1 VFGSDPRIERIVEI
15 TEKILSLSTERMQ
28 EDARWQETIDEALK
42 KIDRALQDIAY
53 QIHHV
58 DNGLDSGL
66 LSKFEEANKRLD
78 DLAAAIGDRRE
89 LEAEIVK
96 LKKILDRQNR
106 RAEK

>member
-1 VFGSDPRIERIVEI
+1 MFGSDPKIERIMDI

-28 EDARWQETIDEALK
+28 EDARWQDMIDKALE
-42 KIDRALQDIAY
+42 KIDRALQDIAH
-53 QIHHV
+53 QLHHV

-66 LSKFEEANKRLD
+66 LHKFEEANKRIE
-78 DLAAAIGDRRE
+78 DLAAAIEDRAE
-89 LEAEIVK
+89 LEAEIMK